1 VDHVLVSSV
10 EPEKLGSKASF
21 QPAGTASPVDVALV
35 VAVEWVGVGV
45 GVGVAVLLTFGVG
58 LGFAAFFVFL
68 GVGDGVALGDA
79 VAAFADTF
87 AFVRPADVVE
97 DDEELLDTANA
108 TRPMAHNTATP
119 RAPETIK
126 ALRIDWLGP
135 FGRGPPPRWLVGLP
149 G

>member
-1 VDHVLVSSV
+1 VDHVLVSSA

-21 QPAGTASPVDVALV
+21 QPAGTVSPVDVALV

-45 GVGVAVLLTFGVG
+45 GVGVAVLVTFGGG
-58 LGFAAFFVFL
+58 LGFAVFFVFL

-87 AFVRPADVVE
+87 EFVRPADVVD
-97 DDEELLDTANA
+97 DDEELRDTANA
-108 TRPMAHNTATP
+108 TRPMAHNIATP
-119 RAPETIK
+119 RAPETIR
-126 ALRIDWLGP
+126 ALRIDRLGP
-135 FGRGPPPRWLVGLP
+135 FGRGPPARWLVGLP